1 MPRRLAAL
9 ALIGLA
15 TATGATLAA
24 EPAELLKPMSFLAGH
39 CWKGTFADGKTTD
52 EHCFAWMYGGR
63 ALRDTHTVRR
73 SGKPDGVGEST
84 YYVDSAGNK
93 LEFLYIENSGGFS
106 RGIVESLPEALLFP
120 DTQYISDGEAMV
132 YRARWTRQGEK
143 AYEAW
148 SEAQTPDGWSTMF
161 KVLLKRV
168 D

>member
-1 MPRRLAAL
+1 MHRPLAAL
-9 ALIGLA
+9 VL
-15 TATGATLAA
+15 TCLAA
-24 EPAELLKPMSFLAGH
+24 ASSATFAAQATELLKPMSFLAGH
-39 CWKGTFADGKTTD
+39 CWKGTFPDGKTTD
-52 EHCFAWMYGGR
+52 EHCFAWMYGGH
-63 ALRDTHTVRR
+63 ALRDTHVVRQP
-73 SGKPDGVGEST
+73 GKPDGVGEST

-93 LEFLYIENSGGFS
+93 IEFLYIENSGGFS
-106 RGIVESLPEALLFP
+106 RGTVESLPEALLFP